1 VGAKGAALTHWRCFG
16 LLPVALS
23 AAVASAD
30 PAAWRI
36 AGRNGGEVT
45 LLGSMHVLRVSDYPL
60 PASVDALLERADA
73 IVMELDLDDID
84 ALAQQRLIVNTA
96 VLPQGQTLAD
106 VIDADLYRLL
116 EQRSAE
122 LGIDLKLLERFE
134 PWFLAITVLD
144 QGLRRFGFQ
153 GEHGVELYVLM
164 HAQRTGKEI
173 VGLETLDFQIGI
185 FDSMSQSSQQAMLA
199 QTLDELEDADT
210 AMGEMAAA
218 WRAGELEALS
228 DELLEEFADFPGL
241 YETLVTKRNA
251 VWAEAL
257 ERMLR
262 DGRRH
267 LVVVGAIHLVGD
279 DNLVQLLTARGL
291 DVERID

>member
-1 VGAKGAALTHWRCFG
+1 VGAKGAALTHWRCLG
-16 LLPVALS
+16 LLALALP

-30 PAAWRI
+30 PAAWRV

-45 LLGSMHVLRVSDYPL
+45 LLGSMHVLRESDYPL

-84 ALAQQRLIVNTA
+84 PLAQQRLIVNTA

-144 QGLRRFGFQ
+144 QGLRKFGFQ
-153 GEHGVELYVLM
+153 GEYGVELYVLEQ
-164 HAQRTGKEI
+164 AQRTGKEI

-185 FDSMSQSSQQAMLA
+185 FDSLSPSSQQAMLA

-210 AMGEMAAA
+210 AMAEMADA
-218 WRAGELEALS
+218 WRAGELEELS
-228 DELLEEFADFPGL
+228 AELLAEFADFPGL
-241 YETLVTKRNA
+241 YQTLVTKRNA

-267 LVVVGAIHLVGD
+267 LVVVGALHLVGD
-279 DNLVQLLTARGL
+279 DNLVELLTARGL
-291 DVERID
+291 AVERID

>member
-1 VGAKGAALTHWRCFG
+1 VGAEGAVMTPWRRLG
-16 LLPVALS
+16 LLAL
-23 AAVASAD
+23 ALPAVASAD
-30 PAAWRI
+30 PAAWRVP
-36 AGRNGGEVT
+36 GHNGGEVT

-60 PASVDALLERADA
+60 PTSVDDLLERADT

-84 ALAQQRLIVNTA
+84 PLAQQHLIVNTA
-96 VLPQGQTLAD
+96 VLPQGQTLPD

-122 LGIDLKLLERFE
+122 LGIDLTLLKRFE

-144 QGLRRFGFQ
+144 QGLRKFGFQ
-153 GEHGVELYVLM
+153 GEYGVELYVLEQ
-164 HAQRTGKEI
+164 ARRTGKEI

-185 FDSMSQSSQQAMLA
+185 FDSMSPSSQQAMLA
-199 QTLDELEDADT
+199 QTLDELEDAET
-210 AMGEMAAA
+210 AMAEMAAA
-218 WRAGELEALS
+218 WRAGELEELS

-251 VWAEAL
+251 VWAATL

-262 DGRRH
+262 DGRRY
-267 LVVVGAIHLVGD
+267 LVVVGALHLVGD
-279 DNLVQLLTARGL
+279 DNLVELLTARGL
-291 DVERID
+291 TVERID